1 VPSGVKMELGPWL
14 MTFVTILDSEAP
26 NELSS
31 FTEDKDAIC
40 QRDRSNYWRIK
51 AIAAKIT

>member
-1 VPSGVKMELGPWL
+1 MPSGVKMELGPWL